1 MRITIEC
8 DSVDE
13 LNQLAT
19 RLGGNTV
26 AVASKASAPKDEPK
40 PSASAKTHEDTGS
53 KAERDGEAKPKEEP
67 KAAPAKIEAAEIS
80 YAKDV
85 APRVLE
91 LAGMKLPD
99 APKAGREAAVTV
111 MKKFGVEKAPQL
123 KVEQYA
129 DFIVAIDAAVEAIK
143 AKA

>member
-8 DSVDE
+8 DSIDE
-13 LNQLAT
+13 LNQLAA
-19 RLGGNTV
+19 RLGG
-26 AVASKASAPKDEPK
+26 AVAAVSPKVPAPKVEAPKVEAPKVEAPKDEAPK
-40 PSASAKTHEDTGS
+40 AA
-53 KAERDGEAKPKEEP
+53 APKEEQ
-67 KAAPAKIEAAEIS
+67 KTTSTVVAEIS

-99 APKAGREAAVTV
+99 APKAGREAAMGV
-111 MKKFGVEKAPQL
+111 MEKFGVQKAPQL

-129 DFIVAIDAAVEAIK
+129 DFIVAVDAAIESIK